1 MKKVLLIVLFFAS
14 FTSCKKYDQNGNVI
28 VFEELY
34 KANWLLGEWQK
45 TDSLGTLKEIW
56 MPLNDSTYVGQS
68 YFIKEKDTIHH
79 EIIQLTQD
87 GENLV
92 YLATVKGQNR
102 DEAIPF
108 KMTKDNDTLLVF
120 ENPKH
125 DYPQEIEY
133 IKKKKGFMLAT
144 VSGLVKGKMKS
155 DSYALKKMVLK

>member
-1 MKKVLLIVLFFAS
+1 MKNAFLFIIIFATLL
-14 FTSCKKYDQNGNVI
+14 SCKKHDENGNEVLY
-28 VFEELY
+28 EELY
-34 KANWLLGEWQK
+34 KAHWMLGEWQK

-68 YFIKEKDTIHH
+68 YFINDKDTIHH

-87 GENLV
+87 GENLI
-92 YLATVKGQNR
+92 YLATVKGQNN

-108 KMTKDNDTLLVF
+108 KMTKDNDTLLIF

-133 IKKKKGFMLAT
+133 IQKKNKLMIAT

-155 DSYALKKMVLK
+155 DSYAMKKVK

>member
-1 MKKVLLIVLFFAS
+1 MKYLFLVVII
-14 FTSCKKYDQNGNVI
+14 FTTLVSCKKHDENGNEI

-34 KANWLLGEWQK
+34 KAHWLLGEWQK

-56 MPLNDSTYVGQS
+56 MPMNDSTYVGQS
-68 YFIKEKDTIHH
+68 YFIKDNDTIHH
-79 EIIQLTQD
+79 EMIQLTQD
-87 GENLV
+87 GENLI
-92 YLATVKGQNR
+92 YLATVKGQNN

-108 KMTKDNDTLLVF
+108 KMTKDNDTLLIF

-133 IKKKKGFMLAT
+133 IKKKNQMLLAT

-155 DSYALKKMVLK
+155 DSYAMKKVN

>member
-1 MKKVLLIVLFFAS
+1 MKPTLIALLFLTLLF
-14 FTSCKKYDQNGNVI
+14 SCKKYDDKGNEI
-28 VFEELY
+28 FFEELY
-34 KANWLLGEWQK
+34 KAHWLLGEWQK

-68 YFIKEKDTIHH
+68 YFIKDNDTIHN
-79 EIIQLTQD
+79 EMIQLTQD
-87 GENLV
+87 GENLI
-92 YLATVKGQNR
+92 YLATVKGQNN

-108 KMTKDNDTLLVF
+108 KMTKDNDTLLIF

-133 IKKKKGFMLAT
+133 IKKKNQMLLAT

-155 DSYALKKMVLK
+155 DSYGMKKVK

>member
-1 MKKVLLIVLFFAS
+1 MKTTIITLVVFATLF
-14 FTSCKKYDQNGNVI
+14 SCKKYDDKGNEI

-34 KANWLLGEWQK
+34 KAHWMLGEWQK

-56 MPLNDSTYVGQS
+56 MPMNDSTYVGQS

-87 GENLV
+87 GENLI
-92 YLATVKGQNR
+92 YMATVKGQNN

-108 KMTKDNDTLLVF
+108 KMTKDNDTLLIF

-133 IKKKKGFMLAT
+133 VFKKNKILLAT
-144 VSGLVKGKMKS
+144 VSGLIKGKMKS
-155 DSYALKKMVLK
+155 DSYAMKKVN

>member
-1 MKKVLLIVLFFAS
+1 MKQLIIIIIIVANFI
-14 FTSCKKYDQNGNVI
+14 TCKKYDQNGNEI
-28 VFEELY
+28 VFEEVY

-45 TDSLGTLKEIW
+45 IDSMGTLKEIW

-87 GENLV
+87 GKNLI
-92 YLATVKGQNR
+92 YLATVKGQNS

-108 KMTKDNDTLLVF
+108 KMTKDNDTLLIF

-133 IKKKKGFMLAT
+133 IQKKNKLLIAT
-144 VSGLVKGKMKS
+144 VSGLIKGKMKS
-155 DSYALKKMVLK
+155 DSYAMKKVK

>member
-1 MKKVLLIVLFFAS
+1 MKSTIILLVILTNLF
-14 FTSCKKYDQNGNVI
+14 SCKKYDDKGNEI
-28 VFEELY
+28 VFEEVY
-34 KANWLLGEWQK
+34 KANWMLGEWQK

-79 EIIQLTQD
+79 EMIQLTQD
-87 GENLV
+87 GENLI
-92 YLATVKGQNR
+92 YLATVKGQNQ

-108 KMTKDNDTLLVF
+108 KMTKDNDTLLIF

-133 IKKKKGFMLAT
+133 IKKKNGFMLAT

-155 DSYALKKMVLK
+155 DSYALKKVK

>member
-1 MKKVLLIVLFFAS
+1 MKNAFIAILIMAALV
-14 FTSCKKYDQNGNVI
+14 SCKKYDENGNEVLY
-28 VFEELY
+28 EELY
-34 KANWLLGEWQK
+34 KAHWMLGEWQK

-68 YFIKEKDTIHH
+68 YFINNKDTIHH

-87 GENLV
+87 SENLI
-92 YLATVKGQNR
+92 YLATVKGQNN

-108 KMTKDNDTLLVF
+108 KMTKDNDTLLIF

-133 IKKKKGFMLAT
+133 IKKKNKLMIAT

-155 DSYALKKMVLK
+155 DSYAMKKIK

>member
-1 MKKVLLIVLFFAS
+1 MKNAFIALLIMAALV
-14 FTSCKKYDQNGNVI
+14 SCKKYDEKGNEVLY
-28 VFEELY
+28 EELY
-34 KANWLLGEWQK
+34 KAHWMLGEWQK

-68 YFIKEKDTIHH
+68 YFINDKDTIHH

-87 GENLV
+87 AENLI
-92 YLATVKGQNR
+92 YLATVKGQNN

-108 KMTKDNDTLLVF
+108 KMTKDNDTLLIF

-133 IKKKKGFMLAT
+133 IKKKNKLMIAT

-155 DSYALKKMVLK
+155 DSYAMKKIK